1 MLLALTLSVLLQ
13 EPSSP
18 PDLVHELDQAIE
30 RVVQGAHTP
39 GTRDELEAWRA
50 FEAAVYGVTQIP
62 KWAEPEVRRARARLE
77 TLAERHGQLLG
88 SHLLTVFVA
97 QLELGI
103 PESVLMEQLATR
115 HDEPRLA
122 WAVVE
127 TLARRPSAKRL
138 VEYERILA
146 LHGDEFAGERHRD
159 DMVQLRTS
167 VSGAGYLLQDA
178 QQYGALTTTVERLDF
193 LVPRVRAILG
203 ASEAWFLSA
212 ERQQGPVD
220 IWREGLHP
228 FIGWSRSQF
237 RALHEENPRELLRL
251 LLEHDFAAFQASHLE
266 SRPEADKVQ
275 ALALLR
281 ENLASLLGDEVLKL
295 FRTRLAERAPA
306 SEAR

>member
-1 MLLALTLSVLLQ
+1 MLLALTLFLFLQ
-13 EPSSP
+13 EPISP
-18 PDLVHELDQAIE
+18 PDLVHELDMAIE

-39 GTRDELEAWRA
+39 GTRDEVEARRA

-62 KWAEPEVRRARARLE
+62 QWASPEVRRARARLE

-103 PESVLMEQLATR
+103 PESALMEQLATR

-127 TLARRPSAKRL
+127 TLARRPSAERL
-138 VEYERILA
+138 AEYERILA

-159 DMVQLRTS
+159 DMVQLRTA

-178 QQYGALTTTVERLDF
+178 QQYDALTTTVERLDF
-193 LVPRVRAILG
+193 LAPRVG
-203 ASEAWFLSA
+203 ASWGNDWFMSS
-212 ERQQGPVD
+212 EVQQGPVD

-228 FIGWSRSQF
+228 FIGWSRSQL

-251 LLEHDFAAFQASHLE
+251 LLEHDFAAFQTRYLE
-266 SRPEADKVQ
+266 SPPEADKAR
-275 ALALLR
+275 ALVLLR
-281 ENLASLLGDEVLKL
+281 ENLARLLGDEVLKL
-295 FRTRLAERAPA
+295 YRTRLAEHAPA

>member
-18 PDLVHELDQAIE
+18 PDLVRELDQAIE

-62 KWAEPEVRRARARLE
+62 RWAEPEVRRARARLE
-77 TLAERHGQLLG
+77 TLAERHGQRLG

-103 PESVLMEQLATR
+103 PESVLMERLATR

-127 TLARRPSAKRL
+127 TLARRPSAERL

-167 VSGAGYLLQDA
+167 VSGAGYLLQHA
-178 QQYGALTTTVERLDF
+178 QQYGALTSTVERLDF
-193 LVPRVRAILG
+193 LVPKVRASLG
-203 ASEAWFLSA
+203 ASEAWFLSG
-212 ERQQGPVD
+212 EVQQGGPVD
-220 IWREGLHP
+220 IWREGLDP
-228 FIGWSRSQF
+228 SIGWSRSQL

-251 LLEHDFAAFQASHLE
+251 LLEHDFAAFQASE
-266 SRPEADKVQ
+266 SRPEADKAR
-275 ALALLR
+275 ALASLR
-281 ENLASLLGDEVLKL
+281 EGLARLLGDEVLKL